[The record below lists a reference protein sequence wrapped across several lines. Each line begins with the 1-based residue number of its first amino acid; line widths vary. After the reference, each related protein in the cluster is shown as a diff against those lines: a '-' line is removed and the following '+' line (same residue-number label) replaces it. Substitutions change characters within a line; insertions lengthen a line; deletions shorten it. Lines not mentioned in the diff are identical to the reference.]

1 MKPEHVPH
9 DIFEAFVRAFIAAK
23 PGEYVI
29 DGDRV
34 AAAIAPVTPPATV
47 AALVE
52 ALEAVSVLDLN
63 ARSPDD
69 ASSGLEQAG
78 IMARAALAAY
88 RGENGR

>member
-34 AAAIAPVTPPATV
+34 AAALAAVAPLIAKAERKACAELADVGGSMAQ
-47 AALVE
+47 
-52 ALEAVSVLDLN
+52 
-63 ARSPDD
+63 SPGAKRT
-69 ASSGLEQAG
+69 ASSIAAA
-78 IMARAALAAY
+78 IRARQ
-88 RGENGR
+88 EPTP